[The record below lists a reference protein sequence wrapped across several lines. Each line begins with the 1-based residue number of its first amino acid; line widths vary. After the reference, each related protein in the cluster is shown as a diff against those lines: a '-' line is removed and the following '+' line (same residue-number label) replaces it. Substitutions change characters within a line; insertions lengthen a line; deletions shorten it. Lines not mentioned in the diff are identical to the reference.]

1 MSNLGMEI
9 NYLTNL
15 KDFNN
20 TMKIFNNIIGFILT
34 FTIFGLFFLKQ
45 EYRTPELSL
54 FIFAMISC
62 LLVNKFLMVKVYAN
76 K

>member
-15 KDFNN
+15 KDFN

-54 FIFAMISC
+54 FIFVMILC

>member
-15 KDFNN
+15 KDFN

-54 FIFAMISC
+54 FIFAMILC

>member
-1 MSNLGMEI
+1 MSNLEMEI

-15 KDFNN
+15 KGFN

-54 FIFAMISC
+54 FIFAMILC

>member
-15 KDFNN
+15 KGFNN

-54 FIFAMISC
+54 FIFAMILC

>member
-15 KDFNN
+15 KGFNK
-20 TMKIFNNIIGFILT
+20 MKIFNNIIGFILT

-54 FIFAMISC
+54 FIFVMILC
-62 LLVNKFLMVKVYAN
+62 LLVNKFLMTKIYAN

>member
-1 MSNLGMEI
+1 
-9 NYLTNL
+9 
-15 KDFNN
+15 
-20 TMKIFNNIIGFILT
+20 MKIFNNIIGFILT

-54 FIFAMISC
+54 FIFVMILC
-62 LLVNKFLMVKVYAN
+62 LLVNNFLMTKIYAN